1 MIRNMNRWINPCKIL
16 NSIYTILVQR
26 HQLKQWKQTV
36 SDFPFCVRQT
46 MYISIRLHKRL
57 HHNNLPSITKQKFQ
71 YTCNLMSETNT
82 FIRNSRMS
90 YHDYWLHQPPT
101 VGQKCDLHVYF
112 NDNALSVRY
121 SQEMGVKVFTEPGKS
136 PHLLQVELVAVL
148 PPLNEDFT
156 SGFTNN
162 TWVSICWNP
171 MTDQFPTKNF

>member
-1 MIRNMNRWINPCKIL
+1 MSKKPMQNPQFNLYNSCTMSSVETVKVNCLRLSFFCQANHLHIYKIAE
-16 NSIYTILVQR
+16 
-26 HQLKQWKQTV
+26 
-36 SDFPFCVRQT
+36 
-46 MYISIRLHKRL
+46 RL

-71 YTCNLMSETNT
+71 YTCNLMSETST

-112 NDNALSVRY
+112 NDNALPVRY

-136 PHLLQVELVAVL
+136 LHLLQVELVAVL

-156 SGFTNN
+156 SGFTTN
-162 TWVSICWNP
+162 TWVSICCNP
-171 MTDQFPTKNF
+171 ITDQFPT